1 MRTLKLSLAQK
12 RIAGAKLSLVPIEV
26 IQSKILIIRGKK
38 VMLDR
43 DLAALYGVETEH
55 LKRQV
60 RRNIDR
66 FPSDFLLTLTRAEF
80 INLIRHFG
88 GTSWGGPRQLSFAF
102 TEHGILMLS
111 SVLKSKRAIQVNIQI
126 MRVFVRLKG
135 YLLSH
140 KNLAKK
146 IEALERKFKDHDK
159 KFILIF
165 EAIKK
170 ILQESKEPYSLKE
183 PIGFHPYK

>member
-1 MRTLKLSLAQK
+1 MRTSKLSPMQK
-12 RIAGAKLSLVPIEV
+12 RTTGAKASLVPIEV

-38 VMLDR
+38 VMLDK
-43 DLAALYGVETEH
+43 DLANLYGVETEH

-66 FPSDFLLTLTRAEF
+66 FPSDFLLTLTRVEL

-88 GTSWGGPRQLSFAF
+88 GSSWGGPRKLPFAF

-111 SVLKSKRAIQVNIQI
+111 SVLKSKRAVQVNIQI
-126 MRVFVRLKG
+126 MRVFVQLKG

-146 IEALERKFKDHDK
+146 IEDLERKFKDHDK

-170 ILQESKEPYSLKE
+170 LLQESSEPSKLKE
-183 PIGFHPYK
+183 SIGFHPYR